1 MEIENSKVYITVARE
16 NRSSYSARKIRII
29 VDGVEEGTVE
39 NGSCIRLAVNPGK
52 HNVDFAIGKCVYSSL
67 AVDAFTDTNIS
78 CAAKTTGGIDARIV
92 NRDVVLESCQKK
104 RSPLLLRILIAIP
117 VIIIL
122 FVLILQSAGTFLS

>member
-1 MEIENSKVYITVARE
+1 MEIENSKVYVTVARE

-29 VDGVEEGTVE
+29 VDGIEEGTLE

-52 HNVDFAIGKCVYSSL
+52 HKVDFAIGKRVYSSL
-67 AVDAFTDTNIS
+67 DIDAFADINIC
-78 CAAKTTGGIDARIV
+78 CAAKTTGGIDARAV
-92 NRDVVLESCQKK
+92 NRDVAFESSQKK
-104 RSPLLLRILIAIP
+104 RSPLLLRVLIAIP